1 MNKRCVI
8 TGHTS
13 GLGLALFEHFKNKGW
28 DVEGYSRS
36 NGYDL
41 TDVESLLDKI
51 YGADLFINNAYADGA
66 QLEYLNRTFKKVKNM
81 IICGSAAAIFPDT
94 DNAVYTLH
102 KKFLY
107 KRFLA
112 LSQHRDTETNMLL
125 LRLTSSSYKNFT
137 IFRSHL

>member
-1 MNKRCVI
+1 
-8 TGHTS
+8 
-13 GLGLALFEHFKNKGW
+13 
-28 DVEGYSRS
+28 
-36 NGYDL
+36 
-41 TDVESLLDKI
+41 
-51 YGADLFINNAYADGA
+51 
-66 QLEYLNRTFKKVKNM
+66 M

-137 IFRSHL
+137 LICNSIDFWLDNPTITEFGFSIDEL

>member
-41 TDVESLLDKI
+41 
-51 YGADLFINNAYADGA
+51 N
-66 QLEYLNRTFKKVKNM
+66 
-81 IICGSAAAIFPDT
+81 
-94 DNAVYTLH
+94 
-102 KKFLY
+102 
-107 KRFLA
+107 
-112 LSQHRDTETNMLL
+112 
-125 LRLTSSSYKNFT
+125 LRS
-137 IFRSHL
+137 